1 MGELTIQRFI
11 GNQGLV
17 YIDKLAELRIN
28 VFREYP
34 YLYQGNL
41 EYERDYLNTYATCK
55 EAILVI
61 VKDGSEVVGV
71 STAIP
76 LEFETEECQKPF
88 IDQNLHINKIFY
100 FGESVL
106 LPQYRGNG
114 IYRQFFHERENAAVR
129 YGSSMAAFCAVVRDE
144 NDPRR
149 PKDYVPLDSTWQRFG
164 YQQHP
169 ELQAFYE
176 WQEVDSNQKTSKPM
190 IFWTKAL

>member
-1 MGELTIQRFI
+1 MGELTVQRFK
-11 GNQGLV
+11 GTHSLH
-17 YIDKLAELRIN
+17 YIDKLAELRIK

-41 EYERDYLNTYATCK
+41 QYEKDYLNTYATCL

-61 VKDGSEVVGV
+61 VKDGNEVVGV

-76 LEFETEECQKPF
+76 LEFETPECQKPF
-88 IDQNLHINKIFY
+88 IEQNLQLNNIFY

-106 LPQYRGNG
+106 LPQYRGSG
-114 IYRQFFHERENAAVR
+114 IYRQFFHERENAAIR
-129 YGSSMAAFCAVVRDE
+129 YGSNMAAFCAVVRDE

-149 PKDYVPLDSTWQRFG
+149 PKDYVPLNSVWQHFG

-169 ELQAFYE
+169 NLRAYYE
-176 WQEVDSNQKTSKPM
+176 WQEIDSNVQTSKPM
-190 IFWTKAL
+190 IFWTKEL